1 MAGILTTPAMT
12 FEEFVA
18 LGNRCPDLRMEQ
30 EPNGQIIIMPPVL
43 SGSGY
48 RESEAN
54 GFVLNGEEV
63 LPGFE
68 LELDEFP
75 IPLPIVQRGDE
86 PAYPVSSV
94 IFLARSRYISGS
106 SGAKVSS
113 PST

>member
-54 GFVLNGEEV
+54 GFVWQWSRQTKLGPIEMIAGFAGKKLRGEEV

-68 LELDEFP
+68 LELDEFR
-75 IPLPIVQRGDE
+75 LP
-86 PAYPVSSV
+86 A
-94 IFLARSRYISGS
+94 
-106 SGAKVSS
+106 
-113 PST
+113 